1 MNNNPNILVIDDDPL
16 VREVIEQFLGS
27 SGYNYRSA
35 ADGVAGLD
43 MVNADPPDLVI
54 TDILM
59 PKKEGMETIM
69 EIRKAYPDIKII
81 AISGQGWSG
90 AVSYLDMAQKL
101 GANAALAKPFSKA
114 DLLEKIVEVMIDDS
128 EAP

>member
-69 EIRKAYPDIKII
+69 RSAKLIRILKSLPYPGKAGRGPYHIWIWHK
-81 AISGQGWSG
+81 SW
-90 AVSYLDMAQKL
+90 AQMPPWQSLFQRLTCSKKL
-101 GANAALAKPFSKA
+101 SK
-114 DLLEKIVEVMIDDS
+114 S
-128 EAP
+128 